1 MLLALKEV
9 QAIFPVDQVL
19 LESAGGA
26 SMFWDR
32 HGGTFVV
39 RLEGLAVSPWPG
51 RDLPAGIRL
60 LTDLTP
66 PEAALR
72 ELKGFAAEMELA
84 LTQAPP
90 APEVKERPFLVA
102 AHVPS
107 RGLFIFSEDAQL
119 AARGI
124 APGEVEIAV
133 TGQFRSRRVI
143 SQEADIVFHLEAP
156 SVARLL
162 SFLYAWVGAGAG
174 A

>member
-1 MLLALKEV
+1 MLLSLKEV
-9 QAIFPVDQVL
+9 QAIFPVDEVL

-39 RLEGLAVSPWPG
+39 RLEGLTVSSWPG
-51 RDLPAGIRL
+51 GDLPAGIRL

-72 ELKGFAAEMELA
+72 ELKGFAAAMELA

-90 APEVKERPFLVA
+90 GAEVREHPFLVA

-119 AARGI
+119 ATRGM
-124 APGEVEIAV
+124 APGEVKIVV

-143 SQEADIVFHLEAP
+143 SQEADIVIHLEPP

-162 SFLYAWVGAGAG
+162 SYLYAWVGGG
-174 A
+174 G